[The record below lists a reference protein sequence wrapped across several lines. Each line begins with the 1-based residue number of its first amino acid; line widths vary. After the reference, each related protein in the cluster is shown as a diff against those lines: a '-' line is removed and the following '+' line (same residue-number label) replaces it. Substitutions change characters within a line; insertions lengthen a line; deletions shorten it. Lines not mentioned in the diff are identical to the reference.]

1 MSRFKDHFSAAA
13 SDYAR
18 FRPTYPPQ
26 LFDWLASLCP
36 ERQLALD
43 VATGNGQAAVALA
56 QHFEQVIASDA
67 SAAQLAQATS
77 AANIDY
83 RCEPAERSSLPDASV
98 DLLVVAQALH
108 WFDLPAFYAEAQRL
122 LKPQGVIAVWCYG
135 QLQGDAAINTI
146 LARYYHDIV
155 GSFWPPERAWLEQG
169 YARLDWP
176 FAPLAEQREFALSVE
191 WDLPQLLGYLGT
203 WSATRQYQ
211 HHHGHDPRDQI
222 DDDLRQAW
230 GTVDRRAIRWPLSLR
245 VGRKVADE
253 PSR

>member
-18 FRPTYPPQ
+18 FRPGYPPQ
-26 LFDWLASLCP
+26 LFEWLTSLCP
-36 ERQLALD
+36 QRQLALD

-67 SAAQLAQATS
+67 SAAQLAQAMP

-108 WFDLPAFYAEAQRL
+108 WFDLPAFCAEAQRL
-122 LKPQGVIAVWCYG
+122 LKPNGVIAVWCYG
-135 QLQGDAAINTI
+135 QLQGDTAINAI

-155 GSFWPPERAWLEQG
+155 GPFWPPER
-169 YARLDWP
+169 
-176 FAPLAEQREFALSVE
+176 LAGAGLCQPGLAVCATGR
-191 WDLPQLLGYLGT
+191 
-203 WSATRQYQ
+203 ATRVCAER
-211 HHHGHDPRDQI
+211 GM
-222 DDDLRQAW
+222 
-230 GTVDRRAIRWPLSLR
+230 GTAATAGLSWHL
-245 VGRKVADE
+245 VGRAPVSTAAR
-253 PSR
+253 P

>member
-26 LFDWLASLCP
+26 LFDWLVSLCP
-36 ERQLALD
+36 QRQLVLD

-56 QHFEQVIASDA
+56 QHFEHVIASDA

-176 FAPLAEQREFALSVE
+176 FAPLAEQHEFALSVE

-211 HHHGHDPRDQI
+211 QHHGHDPRDQI